1 MEEKLKNNITTT
13 KKVIAIICGIIII
26 ITEIYLYYS
35 HNHKYNGD
43 YQTARYHGINSSTK
57 SINEENPYKLINSY
71 SEYVELLEKAKNYG
85 WTNMEYQYN
94 SDFFENNSLVFV
106 EILDFGATSMNTEL
120 MSLKEHNNSAN
131 VEIYVDSHGYTA
143 VVSGDL
149 YLIPVSKKVTK
160 ANIKYV
166 NDNTF
171 QKENVVGTIIISIL
185 IVVLF
190 ITLRKKKEN
199 ESTKKS
205 ILKIVGI
212 IIAAVAIII
221 IGVFVLMIH
230 NNSRVSL
237 EKPIIYLY
245 PTEDTE
251 VSVKLRYSDNITV
264 SYPKYTTGWNVLAKP
279 DGNLVDLSTKRNLYS
294 LYYESTSAEKFKVE
308 EDGFVVKGENIATF
322 LEEKLAILGLNER
335 EIEEFIIYWLPKL
348 ECNEYNYIRFATIDE
363 INKSMPLDI
372 NPNPDTIIRI
382 LMTYKG
388 LNKLIEVKEQKL
400 ETPIRD
406 GFVAVEWGG
415 TEIK

>member
-1 MEEKLKNNITTT
+1 MKEELKNNITTAR
-13 KKVIAIICGIIII
+13 KVIAIICGIIII
-26 ITEIYLYYS
+26 IIGIYLYYS

-43 YQTARYHGINSSTK
+43 YQTAEYHGINHSTK
-57 SINEENPYKLINSY
+57 SINEKNPYKLINSY

-85 WTNMEYQYN
+85 WTNIEYKYN
-94 SDFFENNSLVFV
+94 SDFFGNNSLVFV
-106 EILDFGATSMNTEL
+106 EILDFGATSMNTKL
-120 MSLKEHNNSAN
+120 ISLKEHNNSAN
-131 VEIYVDSHGYTA
+131 VEIYVNSHGYTA
-143 VVSGDL
+143 EVSGNL

-160 ANIKYV
+160 VNIKYV
-166 NDNTF
+166 NDNTY
-171 QKENVVGTIIISIL
+171 QKENVVGTIIIFISIVA
-185 IVVLF
+185 IF

-221 IGVFVLMIH
+221 IGLFVLTIH
-230 NNSRVSL
+230 NNSRVL
-237 EKPIIYLY
+237 FDKPIIYLY

-251 VSVKLRYSDNITV
+251 VSVKLKYSNNITV

-294 LYYESTSAEKFKVE
+294 LYYESTSAEKFKVK
-308 EDGFVVKGENIATF
+308 EDGFVVKREDIATF

-335 EIEEFIIYWLPKL
+335 ETEEFIIYWLPKL

-400 ETPIRD
+400 ETPIRK